1 MRQALSISF
10 PDKAVAAD
18 RAELRATMT
27 MSGVFDFHHFAEAAD
42 EESDDSRSQSTQES
56 GDNTAQTAQMSR
68 NIKNPKAT
76 FSAVQGQAPQLA
88 SF

>member
-10 PDKAVAAD
+10 RDKTAAD

-27 MSGVFDFHHFAEAAD
+27 MSGVFDFHHCAEAPN

-56 GDNTAQTAQMSR
+56 GDNTA
-68 NIKNPKAT
+68 
-76 FSAVQGQAPQLA
+76 
-88 SF
+88 

>member
-10 PDKAVAAD
+10 RDKVAAE
-18 RAELRATMT
+18 RTELRATMT
-27 MSGVFDFHHFAEAAD
+27 MSGVFDFHHFEEAA

-68 NIKNPKAT
+68 NLKNPKAP
-76 FSAVQGQAPQLA
+76 FSAVQGQGPQLA

>member
-10 PDKAVAAD
+10 RDKVVAD
-18 RAELRATMT
+18 RTELRATMT
-27 MSGVFDFHHFAEAAD
+27 MSGVFDFHHFEEAAD
-42 EESDDSRSQSTQES
+42 EESDSSRSQSTQES

-68 NIKNPKAT
+68 NIKNPKAP
-76 FSAVQGQAPQLA
+76 FSALQAQGPQLS